1 MADSIFRAAPLYLN
15 GKKIAEVG
23 SSTYEVMDAG
33 TNQVGIEGVL
43 GQSDGAVESKM
54 DFDTVVPIAGMQ
66 INIDDIIRS
75 KARVGMGISV
85 NGGFQ
90 IVRGKITGATYSSDS
105 KTGEC
110 KGKYTFIGGEPQLT

>member
-1 MADSIFRAAPLYLN
+1 M
-15 GKKIAEVG
+15 G

-33 TNQVGIEGVL
+33 TNHVGVEGVL

-66 INIDDIIRS
+66 INIDDIIKS

>member
-1 MADSIFRAAPLYLN
+1 MADSIFRASPLYLN
-15 GKKIAEVG
+15 GKKVAEVG
-23 SSTYEVMDAG
+23 TSTYEVMDPG

-66 INIDDIIRS
+66 INIDDIIAS
-75 KARVGMGISV
+75 KARVGMGIVV
-85 NGGFQ
+85 NGRMQ
-90 IVRGKITGATYSSDS
+90 LVRGKITGATYSSDS

>member
-1 MADSIFRAAPLYLN
+1 MADSIFRASPLYLN
-15 GKKIAEVG
+15 GKKVAEVG
-23 SSTYEVMDAG
+23 TSTYEVMDPG

-66 INIDDIIRS
+66 INIDDIIAA
-75 KARVGMGISV
+75 KTRVGMGIVV
-85 NGGFQ
+85 NGRMQ
-90 IVRGKITGATYSSDS
+90 VVRGKITGATYSSDS